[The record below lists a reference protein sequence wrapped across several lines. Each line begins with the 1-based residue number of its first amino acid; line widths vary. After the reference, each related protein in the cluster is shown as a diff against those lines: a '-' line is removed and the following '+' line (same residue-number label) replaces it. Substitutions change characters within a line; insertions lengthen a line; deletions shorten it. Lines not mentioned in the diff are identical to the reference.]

1 MPKQKLEVLNESM
14 KRWIQ
19 DPTTTMVTL
28 QFVVEHMRAS
38 LERRGRSGVLAAA
51 SSFTKK
57 DAAAL
62 AICAAMDALC
72 VSNRALARS
81 LAVDLL
87 RFAPPPPPPRVHFEE

>member
-1 MPKQKLEVLNESM
+1 M
-14 KRWIQ
+14 KRRKTEDLVQAVGRWVR

-28 QFVVEHMRAS
+28 QFVVEHMRTS

-51 SSFTKK
+51 SSFGKK

-87 RFAPPPPPPRVHFEE
+87 RFAPPPPPPRVHFEA